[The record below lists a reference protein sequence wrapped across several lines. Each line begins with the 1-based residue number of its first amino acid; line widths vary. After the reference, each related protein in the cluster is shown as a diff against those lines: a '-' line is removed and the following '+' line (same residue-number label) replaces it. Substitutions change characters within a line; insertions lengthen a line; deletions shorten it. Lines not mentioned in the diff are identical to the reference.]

1 MDFLDVLNKRR
12 ACHNF
17 VPGKTIPD
25 DDLVTMIEQASLSPS
40 GYNAQPWEFIVI
52 REQETIHDVY
62 EIAYKQEHL
71 KNCSAIIM
79 VLADQEIGRHADDIV
94 KDWEK
99 YGYRNAEQ
107 AASLK
112 GAMTKKTRPEK
123 KEMMAI
129 RNAAMAGMT
138 LIYAA
143 ENIGYA
149 TCPMMGFPQIKLKH
163 YLNLP
168 DDRKFAL
175 MIAIGYEDPNAKKL
189 ERLPRKKS
197 AETIHW
203 EKY

>member
-1 MDFLDVLNKRR
+1 
-12 ACHNF
+12 
-17 VPGKTIPD
+17 
-25 DDLVTMIEQASLSPS
+25 
-40 GYNAQPWEFIVI
+40 
-52 REQETIHDVY
+52 
-62 EIAYKQEHL
+62 
-71 KNCSAIIM
+71 M

-107 AASLK
+107 AAALK